1 MQLIAAGIYFLDV
14 VAAAAAAAVVSLCI
28 LCSVPGRVM
37 TDAVQLYKYL
47 GAVPLL

>member
-14 VAAAAAAAVVSLCI
+14 VAAAAAAVVSLCI